1 MVYSYPLNT
10 NTQVDKMKRLL
21 FLFLLTLLPLFAES
35 IILKVEIK
43 GAIGPATSTILNDAL
58 TTAHQEHA
66 EALLIEL
73 DTPGGLASSMREM
86 IQAIT
91 NSSIPVITYVAPR
104 GAHAAS
110 AGTYLLYASHV
121 AAMSPG
127 TNLGAATPISLMQPP
142 KQSDSNTSAKTTA
155 EKKAINDAIAYITS
169 LAQMNDR
176 NVTWAIN
183 AVESAESL
191 SAEDALRLNVID
203 LIADD
208 IESLLEQLDGRSIK
222 LLGTTVQLS
231 TKESIILTF
240 EPDWKSRFLSIIT
253 DPNIAYI
260 LLLIAMYGIFFELMN
275 PGAIV
280 PGVIGVISG
289 VIALYA
295 LNMIPFNYA
304 GLLLIILGVAFMVAE
319 VFVSGFG
326 ILGIGGVVAF
336 AFGSLL
342 LFDADTLGRSVSLPL
357 VIAFSLVSLAFFI
370 LVMRLFIRSR
380 SAKVVTGAE
389 EMVGA
394 VGEVIELDEKESRV
408 LCHGETWRAT
418 SESELKV
425 GQKVQV
431 VERHGLILA
440 VKPIEE

>member
-1 MVYSYPLNT
+1 
-10 NTQVDKMKRLL
+10 MKRLL
-21 FLFLLTLLPLFAES
+21 FLLLLLLLPLFAAES
-35 IILKVEIK
+35 VVMKVEIR
-43 GAIGPATSTILNDAL
+43 GAIGPASSAVLKDAL
-58 TTAHQEHA
+58 AAAQEQHA

-73 DTPGGLASSMREM
+73 DTPGGLSSSMREM

-104 GAHAAS
+104 GARAAS

-142 KQSDSNTSAKTTA
+142 KQADTNTSAHSTA

-191 SAEDALRLNVID
+191 SAEDALRLGVID
-203 LIADD
+203 LIADNT
-208 IESLLEQLDGRSIK
+208 ETLLKKVDGRSIK
-222 LLGTTVQLS
+222 LLGAEVELR
-231 TKESIILTF
+231 TKESVIMTF
-240 EPDWKSRFLSIIT
+240 EADWKSRFLSIIT

-260 LLLIAMYGIFFELMN
+260 LLLIGIYGIFFELMN
-275 PGAIV
+275 PGAII

-304 GLLLIILGVAFMVAE
+304 GLLLIILGIAFMVAE

-342 LFDADTLGRSVSLPL
+342 LFDADTLGSSVSLPL

-394 VGEVIELDEKESRV
+394 VGEVTESDGKEYRV

-418 SESELKV
+418 SESTLTV

-431 VERHGLILA
+431 VELYDLILA

>member
-1 MVYSYPLNT
+1 
-10 NTQVDKMKRLL
+10 MKRLL
-21 FLFLLTLLPLFAES
+21 FLFLLTLLPLLAES

-58 TTAHQEHA
+58 TSAHQQHA

-73 DTPGGLASSMREM
+73 DTPGGLSSSMREM

-208 IESLLEQLDGRSIK
+208 IESLLEQLDGRSVK

-240 EPDWKSRFLSIIT
+240 EADWKSRFLSIIT

-289 VIALYA
+289 IIALYA

-304 GLLLIILGVAFMVAE
+304 GLLLIILGIAFMVAE

-342 LFDADTLGRSVSLPL
+342 LFDADTLGSSVSLPL

-389 EMVGA
+389 EMIGA
-394 VGEVIELDEKESRV
+394 VAEVLEADGNNYRV
-408 LCHGETWRAT
+408 LCHGETWNA
-418 SESELKV
+418 SSDDELHI
-425 GQKVQV
+425 GQKVHV
-431 VERHGLILA
+431 VERSGLVLKI
-440 VKPIEE
+440 KE